1 MLKEIKK
8 AINNALLTLD
18 MELMGRYVDKPHGKP
33 CIFTDYNIVRSEYTS
48 ERRCEHWISVRIL
61 LHTPNRDE
69 IFLFEKTE
77 ELLHLFK
84 NTSKTELGYICIFNK
99 EHEIDTDS
107 CYSLCELTLRYITY
121 TKETAESMQEVA
133 IRNGGKEWDYKK

>member
-48 ERRCEHWISVRIL
+48 EKRCENWVSVRIL

-84 NTSKTELGYICIFNK
+84 NTLNTELGYICIFNK

-121 TKETAESMQEVA
+121 TKETVESMQEVT